1 MQYLLLLYHNEKE
14 FQAFTQEERG
24 KLTQEYFTLI
34 DDLNERGQ
42 YLGGNPL
49 EATTTAKTVR
59 VRDDK
64 PVVTDG
70 PFAET
75 KEQLAGYFLVEVKD
89 ESEAAGIA
97 ARIPA
102 ARRGAVEVRRVPPL
116 PPRP

>member
-14 FQAFTQEERG
+14 FQALSQEERG
-24 KLTQEYFTLI
+24 KLTHEYFTLV
-34 DDLNERGQ
+34 DDLTRRGQ
-42 YLGGNPL
+42 YVGGNPL
-49 EATTTAKTVR
+49 EPTVTAKTVR
-59 VRDDK
+59 VRDQK

-75 KEQLAGYFLVEVKD
+75 KEQLGGYFLVEVND
-89 ESEAAGIA
+89 EAEAAAIA

-102 ARRGAVEVRRVPPL
+102 ARRGSVEVRKVPAL